1 MTTTPSPGHSIVKI
15 MEVVEETVAVACNN
29 EDAPTIANSPPPSMV
44 KVEVVEETAVVAI
57 ENNVPSVATL
67 PGAELSI
74 VDATNTTT
82 ATASSTSLASET
94 INAKSK
100 RARLAEKGCEED
112 KDRQA
117 IIEALC
123 AAIREKNMDDVKSLF
138 KQMDKGYSA
147 IGLADKSCTILV
159 EEREVLYMQL
169 AALRED
175 LRKAEDLEEKIT
187 ILKEQIA
194 NYELLETNI
203 SWIFEIL
210 RLKLAALRS
219 KA

>member
-138 KQMDKGYSA
+138 KQMDKGYSV
-147 IGLADKSCTILV
+147 GLADKSFTILV
-159 EEREVLYMQL
+159 AEREVLYMQL